1 MIKPHLI
8 TTPYKIF
15 KKILKRKEKKPMK
28 TGKKILALALVALM
42 LTVAMNFTAFAAT
55 IEVDGAYENET
66 YNAYKILEYTSNT
79 TIDPP
84 AFSYYL
90 TDAAYKGALGNAL
103 EAVGFK
109 FTQSADGTQ
118 WFVNNSEE
126 LTNGAAI
133 AEALSASI
141 DTWKDA
147 ALASATTT
155 GTADKK
161 ALFNDLPTGY
171 WFVTSSLGSL
181 CTLQSHDAEKLVVEK
196 NTTITDTK
204 EVSDNEVQVGDTVTY
219 TVTLTDG
226 KGTNLEGKV
235 IDTMSKGLT
244 YNDDAVCVANGKT
257 LDKGT
262 DYSVTVTNEADG
274 KTVVEYLFTAK
285 VMTELQEGE
294 KIAITYTAT
303 VNADASLDGTEQN
316 IEFSQYSEQETNKKT
331 IEVVLE
337 KLKINKTDGT
347 NALKGAQFELYRT
360 DATCDPPAA
369 DHTPVPVRVLS
380 NPELTAAGIIKEA
393 DTVYY
398 EVEKDGTNFT
408 IDMTNASSAV
418 VYSLDKDSTYYLQ
431 ETKAPDGYN
440 LLEKEIEVHLNETN
454 SINVVNNSG
463 SILPSTGGIGTTIFY
478 IVGGAL
484 VLGAVV
490 VLIARRRV
498 RNNKK

>member
-1 MIKPHLI
+1 
-8 TTPYKIF
+8 
-15 KKILKRKEKKPMK
+15 MK

-66 YNAYKILEYTSNT
+66 YNAYKILEYTSDTSVN
-79 TIDPP
+79 PP
-84 AFSYYL
+84 AYSYYL
-90 TDAAYKGALGNAL
+90 ANADYQGALGTAL
-103 EAVGFK
+103 KAVGFK

-118 WFVNNSEE
+118 WFVNNSEQ
-126 LTNGAAI
+126 LTDGAAI
-133 AEALSASI
+133 AAALSASI
-141 DTWKDA
+141 DTWKAA

-181 CTLQSHDAEKLVVEK
+181 CTLQTYDDQELVVEK
-196 NTTITDTK
+196 NTTIIDTK

-244 YNDDAVCVANGKT
+244 YNNDAVCVANGKT
-257 LDKGT
+257 LVKGT
-262 DYSVTVTNEADG
+262 DYTVNKTTEADG
-274 KTVVEYLFTAK
+274 KTKVVYVFTAD
-285 VMTELQEGE
+285 VMTTLQENE
-294 KIAITYTAT
+294 QIVITYTAT

-347 NALKGAQFELYRT
+347 NALKGAQFKLYRT
-360 DATCDPPAA
+360 DATSVPAA
-369 DHTPVPVRVLS
+369 NHTPVPVRVLTEE
-380 NPELTAAGIIKEA
+380 ELAAAGITKEA
-393 DTVYY
+393 DTIYY
-398 EVEKDGTNFT
+398 EVEKGGTNYT
-408 IDMTNASSAV
+408 IDMTDASSAV

-440 LLEKEIEVHLNETN
+440 LLEEEKEVHLNTTT
-454 SINVVNNSG
+454 SIDVENNSG

>member
-90 TDAAYKGALGNAL
+90 TDAAYRGALGNAL
-103 EAVGFK
+103 KAVGFK

-118 WFVNNSEE
+118 WFVNNSNE
-126 LTNGAAI
+126 LTDGAAI
-133 AEALSASI
+133 AAALSASI

-161 ALFNDLPTGY
+161 AEFTDLPTGY

-181 CTLQSHDAEKLVVEK
+181 CTLQSYDAEELVVEK

-257 LDKGT
+257 LVKDT
-262 DYSVTVTNEADG
+262 DYTITKTTEADG
-274 KTVVEYLFTAK
+274 QTKVVYVFTAE

-337 KLKINKTDGT
+337 KLKINKTDGSK
-347 NALKGAQFELYRT
+347 ALKGAQFELYRT

-369 DHTPVPVRVLS
+369 DHTPVPVRVLTDE
-380 NPELTAAGIIKEA
+380 ELAAAGIIKEA
-393 DTVYY
+393 DTIYY
-398 EVEKDGTNFT
+398 EVEKDGTDYT
-408 IDMTNASSAV
+408 IDMTDASSAV

-454 SINVVNNSG
+454 SINVENNSG

>member
-1 MIKPHLI
+1 
-8 TTPYKIF
+8 
-15 KKILKRKEKKPMK
+15 MK
-28 TGKKILALALVALM
+28 TGKKILALVLVALM

-55 IEVDGAYENET
+55 IDVDGAYKNET
-66 YNAYKILEYTSNT
+66 YNAYKILEYTSDTSVN
-79 TIDPP
+79 PP
-84 AFSYYL
+84 AYSYYL
-90 TDAAYKGALGNAL
+90 ANAAYQGALGTAL
-103 EAVGFK
+103 KAVGFK

-118 WFVNNSEE
+118 WFVNNSDE
-126 LTNGAAI
+126 LTDGAAI
-133 AEALSASI
+133 AKKLYESI
-141 DTWKDA
+141 DTWKNA
-147 ALASATTT
+147 ALASDSKVA
-155 GTADKK
+155 GADGKVQ
-161 ALFNDLPTGY
+161 FTDLPTGY

-181 CTLQSHDAEKLVVEK
+181 CTLQSYDAEKLVVEK
-196 NTTITDTK
+196 NTTITDNK

-244 YNDDAVCVANGKT
+244 YNNDAVCVANGKT
-257 LDKGT
+257 LVKGT
-262 DYSVTVTNEADG
+262 DYTIATSTDAAGN
-274 KTVVEYLFTAK
+274 TVVEYLFTAE
-285 VMTELQEGE
+285 VMTALQEGE
-294 KIAITYTAT
+294 QIAITYTAT

-347 NALKGAQFELYRT
+347 NALKGAQFKLYRT
-360 DATCDPPAA
+360 DATSVPAA
-369 DHTPVPVRVLS
+369 NHTPVPVRVLTDE
-380 NPELTAAGIIKEA
+380 ELAAAGIIKEA
-393 DTVYY
+393 DTIYY
-398 EVEKDGTNFT
+398 EVDKDGTNFT
-408 IDMTNASSAV
+408 INMTNASSAV

-440 LLEKEIEVHLNETN
+440 LLENEIEVDLNVKN
-454 SINVVNNSG
+454 SIDVVNNSG

>member
-1 MIKPHLI
+1 
-8 TTPYKIF
+8 
-15 KKILKRKEKKPMK
+15 MK

-55 IEVDGAYENET
+55 INVDDAFEGET
-66 YNAYKILEYTSNT
+66 YSAYKILEYTSNT
-79 TIDPP
+79 SVNPP
-84 AFSYYL
+84 AYSYYL
-90 TDAAYKGALGNAL
+90 ADADYQGALGTAL
-103 EAVGFK
+103 KAVGFK

-118 WFVNNSEE
+118 WFVNNSDQ

-133 AEALSASI
+133 AAALSASI
-141 DTWKDA
+141 DDWKDA

-161 ALFNDLPTGY
+161 AEFTDLPTGY

-257 LDKGT
+257 LVKGT
-262 DYSVTVTNEADG
+262 DYTVTKTTEADG
-274 KTVVEYLFTAK
+274 KTTVVYVFTAD

-337 KLKINKTDGT
+337 KLKINKTDGSK
-347 NALKGAQFELYRT
+347 ALKGAQFELYRT

-380 NPELTAAGIIKEA
+380 NAELTAAGIIKEA
-393 DTVYY
+393 DTIYY
-398 EVEKDGTNFT
+398 EVDKDGTNFT
-408 IDMTNASSAV
+408 IDMTDASSAV
-418 VYSLDKDSTYYLQ
+418 VYSLDKDSTYYLR

>member
-1 MIKPHLI
+1 
-8 TTPYKIF
+8 
-15 KKILKRKEKKPMK
+15 MK

-55 IEVDGAYENET
+55 IDVDGAYENET
-66 YNAYKILEYTSNT
+66 YNAYKILEYTSDTSVN
-79 TIDPP
+79 PP
-84 AFSYYL
+84 AYSYYL
-90 TDAAYKGALGNAL
+90 ANADYQGALGTAL
-103 EAVGFK
+103 KDVGFEFK
-109 FTQSADGTQ
+109 KSSDGTQ
-118 WFVNNSEE
+118 WFVSNSDE
-126 LTNGAAI
+126 LTDGAAI
-133 AEALSASI
+133 AAALSASI
-141 DTWKDA
+141 NTWKDA
-147 ALASATTT
+147 ALASASEVGNANGKVQFT
-155 GTADKK
+155 
-161 ALFNDLPTGY
+161 DLPTGY

-181 CTLQSHDAEKLVVEK
+181 CTLQSYDDEELVVEK

-244 YNDDAVCVANGKT
+244 YNDDAVCVANSKT
-257 LDKGT
+257 LFKGT
-262 DYSVTVTNEADG
+262 DYTVTKTTEADG
-274 KTVVEYLFTAK
+274 KTTVVYVFSAE
-285 VMTELQEGE
+285 VMTELQEGQ
-294 KIAITYTAT
+294 KIEITYTAT

-360 DATCDPPAA
+360 DATSVPVA

-380 NPELTAAGIIKEA
+380 DEELTAAGITKEA
-393 DTVYY
+393 DTIYY
-398 EVEKDGTNFT
+398 EVKKGGTNFT
-408 IDMTNASSAV
+408 IDMTDASSAV
-418 VYSLDKDSTYYLQ
+418 VYSLDKDSTYYLR

-440 LLEKEIEVHLNETN
+440 LLEKEIKVDLNVNN
-454 SINVVNNSG
+454 SIDVVNNSG

>member
-1 MIKPHLI
+1 
-8 TTPYKIF
+8 
-15 KKILKRKEKKPMK
+15 MK

-42 LTVAMNFTAFAAT
+42 LMLAMNFTAFAAT
-55 IEVDGAYENET
+55 IDVSGAFEGET
-66 YNAYKILEYTSNT
+66 YSAYKILEYTSNN
-79 TIDPP
+79 D
-84 AFSYYL
+84 SYSYFL
-90 TDAAYKGALGNAL
+90 SDAAYNSALGTAL
-103 EAVGFK
+103 EDAGFK

-118 WFVNNSEE
+118 WFVNNSDE
-126 LTNGAAI
+126 LTDGAAI
-133 AEALSASI
+133 AAALSASI

-147 ALASATTT
+147 ALATASTT
-155 GTADKK
+155 GTADGK
-161 ALFNDLPTGY
+161 AEFTDLPTGY

-181 CTLQSHDAEKLVVEK
+181 CTLQSYDAEELVVEK

-244 YNDDAVCVANGKT
+244 YNDDAVCVANSKT
-257 LDKGT
+257 LVKGT
-262 DYSVTVTNEADG
+262 DYTVTKTTEADG
-274 KTVVEYLFTAK
+274 KTKVVYVFSAD
-285 VMTELQEGE
+285 VMTTLQEGQ
-294 KIAITYTAT
+294 KIEITYTAT
-303 VNADASLDGTEQN
+303 VNADASLDGIEQN
-316 IEFSQYSEQETNKKT
+316 VEFSQYSEQETNKKT

-337 KLKINKTDGT
+337 KLKINKTDGSK
-347 NALKGAQFELYRT
+347 ALKGAQFKLYRT
-360 DATCDPPAA
+360 DATSVPAA
-369 DHTPVPVRVLS
+369 NHTPVPVRVLTDE
-380 NPELTAAGIIKEA
+380 ELAAAGIIKEA
-393 DTVYY
+393 DTIYY
-398 EVEKDGTNFT
+398 EVEKGGTDYT

-440 LLEKEIEVHLNETN
+440 LLEDEIEVKLNETN

>member
-1 MIKPHLI
+1 
-8 TTPYKIF
+8 
-15 KKILKRKEKKPMK
+15 MK

-55 IEVDGAYENET
+55 IKVDGAYENET

-90 TDAAYKGALGNAL
+90 ADADYQGALGDAL
-103 EAVGFK
+103 KTVGFEFK
-109 FTQSADGTQ
+109 QSSDRTQ
-118 WFVNNSEE
+118 WFVSNSEQ
-126 LTNGAAI
+126 LTDGAAI
-133 AEALSASI
+133 AAALSASI

-147 ALASATTT
+147 ALATASTT
-155 GTADKK
+155 GTADGK
-161 ALFNDLPTGY
+161 AEFTDLATGY

-181 CTLQSHDAEKLVVEK
+181 CTLQSYKAEELVVEK
-196 NTTITDTK
+196 NTTITDHK
-204 EVSDNEVQVGDTVTY
+204 VVSDNEVQVGDTVTY

-244 YNDDAVCVANGKT
+244 YNDNAVCVANGT
-257 LDKGT
+257 PLVKGT
-262 DYSVTVTNEADG
+262 DYTVTKTTEDDG
-274 KTVVEYLFTAK
+274 KTKVVYVFFAD
-285 VMTELQEGE
+285 VMTTLQEGE
-294 KIAITYTAT
+294 QIVITYTAT

-337 KLKINKTDGT
+337 KLKINKTDGSK
-347 NALKGAQFELYRT
+347 ALKGAQFKLYRT
-360 DATCDPPAA
+360 DATSVPAA
-369 DHTPVPVRVLS
+369 DHTPVPVRVLT
-380 NPELTAAGIIKEA
+380 NAELTAAGIIKEA
-393 DTVYY
+393 DTIYY
-398 EVEKDGTNFT
+398 EVEKDGTDYT

-418 VYSLDKDSTYYLQ
+418 VCSLDKDSTYYLQ

-440 LLEKEIEVHLNETN
+440 LLENEIEVHLNTTT
-454 SINVVNNSG
+454 SIDVENNSG

>member
-55 IEVDGAYENET
+55 IEVDGAYKNET

-90 TDAAYKGALGNAL
+90 TDAAYQGALGTAL
-103 EAVGFK
+103 KAVGFK

-118 WFVNNSEE
+118 WFVNNSDE
-126 LTNGAAI
+126 LTDGAAI
-133 AEALSASI
+133 AAALSASI
-141 DTWKDA
+141 DDWKDA

-161 ALFNDLPTGY
+161 AKFTDLPTGY

-181 CTLQSHDAEKLVVEK
+181 CTLQSYDAEELVVEK

-226 KGTNLEGKV
+226 KGTNLKGKV

-244 YNDDAVCVANGKT
+244 YNNDAVCVANGKT
-257 LDKGT
+257 LVKGT
-262 DYSVTVTNEADG
+262 DYTIATSTDAAGN
-274 KTVVEYLFTAK
+274 TVVEYLFTAE
-285 VMTELQEGE
+285 VMTALQEGE
-294 KIAITYTAT
+294 QIVITYTAT

-316 IEFSQYSEQETNKKT
+316 IEFSQYSKQETNKKT

-347 NALKGAQFELYRT
+347 NALKGAQFKLYRT

-380 NPELTAAGIIKEA
+380 DEELTAAGITKED

-398 EVEKDGTNFT
+398 EVEKDGTNYT
-408 IDMTNASSAV
+408 IDMTDASSAV

-440 LLEKEIEVHLNETN
+440 LLENEIEVHLNTTT

>member
-1 MIKPHLI
+1 
-8 TTPYKIF
+8 
-15 KKILKRKEKKPMK
+15 MK
-28 TGKKILALALVALM
+28 TGKKILALVLVALM

-55 IEVDGAYENET
+55 IDVDGAYENET

-90 TDAAYKGALGNAL
+90 TDAAYQGALGTAL
-103 EAVGFK
+103 KAVGFK

-118 WFVNNSEE
+118 WFVNNSDE
-126 LTNGAAI
+126 LTDGAAI
-133 AEALSASI
+133 AAALSASI
-141 DTWKDA
+141 DDWKDA

-161 ALFNDLPTGY
+161 AEFTDLPTGY

-181 CTLQSHDAEKLVVEK
+181 CTLQSYDAEKLVVEK

-204 EVSDNEVQVGDTVTY
+204 KVSDNEVQVGDTVTY

-244 YNDDAVCVANGKT
+244 YNNDAVCVANGTT
-257 LDKGT
+257 LVKDT
-262 DYSVTVTNEADG
+262 DYTITKNPDAAG
-274 KTVVEYLFTAK
+274 NTVVEYLFTAE
-285 VMTELQEGE
+285 VMTALKEGE
-294 KIAITYTAT
+294 KIVITYTAT

-316 IEFSQYSEQETNKKT
+316 IEFSQYSKQETNKKT
-331 IEVVLE
+331 IEVDLE
-337 KLKINKTDGT
+337 KLKINKTDGSK
-347 NALKGAQFELYRT
+347 ALKGAQFELYRT
-360 DATCDPPAA
+360 DATSVPVA

-380 NPELTAAGIIKEA
+380 DEELAAANITKEA
-393 DTVYY
+393 DTIYY
-398 EVEKDGTNFT
+398 EVEKGGTDYT

>member
-1 MIKPHLI
+1 MKL
-8 TTPYKIF
+8 T
-15 KKILKRKEKKPMK
+15 KR
-28 TGKKILALALVALM
+28 IISLALVALM

-55 IEVDGAYENET
+55 INVDDAFEGET
-66 YNAYKILEYTSNT
+66 YSAYKILEYTSNKSVN
-79 TIDPP
+79 PP

-90 TDAAYKGALGNAL
+90 ANADYQGALGTALRNA
-103 EAVGFK
+103 GFA
-109 FTQSADGTQ
+109 FTKSADGSQ
-118 WFVNNSEE
+118 WFVNNSDQ
-126 LTNGAAI
+126 LTDGADL
-133 AEALSASI
+133 AEKLSASI

-161 ALFNDLPTGY
+161 AVFNDLPTGY

-181 CTLQSHDAEKLVVEK
+181 CTLQTYDDEELVVEK

-204 EVSDNEVQVGDTVTY
+204 EVSDYEVQVGDTVTY

-244 YNDDAVCVANGKT
+244 YNNNAFCVANGTPLVK
-257 LDKGT
+257 DT
-262 DYSVTVTNEADG
+262 DYTVTKTTEADG
-274 KTVVEYLFTAK
+274 KTKVVYVFSAD

-294 KIAITYTAT
+294 QIVITYTAT
-303 VNADASLDGTEQN
+303 VNADASLDRTEQN
-316 IEFSQYSEQETNKKT
+316 VEFSQYSEQETNKKV
-331 IEVVLE
+331 IDVYLE
-337 KLKINKTDGT
+337 NLKINKTDGT
-347 NALKGAQFELYRT
+347 KALKGAQFELYRT
-360 DATCDPPAA
+360 DATSVPTAN
-369 DHTPVPVRVLS
+369 HTAVPVRQLS
-380 NPELTAAGIIKEA
+380 DAELTAAGITKEA
-393 DTVYY
+393 DTIYY
-398 EVEKDGTNFT
+398 EVDKDGTNFT

-418 VYSLDKDSTYYLQ
+418 VYSLDKDSTYYLR

-440 LLEKEIEVHLNETN
+440 LLENEIEVHLNVKN
-454 SINVVNNSG
+454 SIDVVNNSG

>member
-1 MIKPHLI
+1 
-8 TTPYKIF
+8 
-15 KKILKRKEKKPMK
+15 MK

-66 YNAYKILEYTSNT
+66 YNAYKILEYTSDTSVN
-79 TIDPP
+79 PP
-84 AFSYYL
+84 AYSYYL
-90 TDAAYKGALGNAL
+90 ANADYQGALGTAL
-103 EAVGFK
+103 KDVGFEFK
-109 FTQSADGTQ
+109 KSSDGTQ
-118 WFVNNSEE
+118 WFVSNSDE
-126 LTNGAAI
+126 LTDGAAI
-133 AEALSASI
+133 AAALSASI
-141 DTWKDA
+141 NTWKDA

-161 ALFNDLPTGY
+161 AEFTDLPTGY

-181 CTLQSHDAEKLVVEK
+181 CTLQSYDAEELVVEK

-244 YNDDAVCVANGKT
+244 YNDDAVCVANSKT
-257 LDKGT
+257 LVKGT
-262 DYSVTVTNEADG
+262 DYTVTKTTEADG
-274 KTVVEYLFTAK
+274 KTKVVYVFSAD
-285 VMTELQEGE
+285 VMTTLQEGE
-294 KIAITYTAT
+294 QIVITYTAT

-316 IEFSQYSEQETNKKT
+316 IEFSQYSKQETNKKT
-331 IEVVLE
+331 IEVDLE
-337 KLKINKTDGT
+337 KLKINKTDGSK
-347 NALKGAQFELYRT
+347 ALKGAQFELYRT
-360 DATCDPPAA
+360 DDTCVPPAN
-369 DHTPVPVRVLS
+369 HTRVPVRVLS
-380 NPELTAAGIIKEA
+380 DEELAAANITKEA
-393 DTVYY
+393 DTIYY
-398 EVEKDGTNFT
+398 EVEKDGTNYT
-408 IDMTNASSAV
+408 IDMTDASSAV
-418 VYSLDKDSTYYLQ
+418 VYSLDKDSTYYLR

-440 LLEKEIEVHLNETN
+440 LLEKEIEVHLNETT

>member
-1 MIKPHLI
+1 
-8 TTPYKIF
+8 
-15 KKILKRKEKKPMK
+15 MK

-55 IEVDGAYENET
+55 IDVDGAYENET

-79 TIDPP
+79 SVNPP
-84 AFSYYL
+84 AYSYYL
-90 TDAAYKGALGNAL
+90 ADADYQGALGTAL
-103 EAVGFK
+103 KAVGFK

-118 WFVNNSEE
+118 WFVNNSEQ
-126 LTNGAAI
+126 LTDGAAI
-133 AEALSASI
+133 AAALSASI
-141 DTWKDA
+141 NTWKDA

-161 ALFNDLPTGY
+161 AEFTDLPTGY

-181 CTLQSHDAEKLVVEK
+181 CTLQSY
-196 NTTITDTK
+196 
-204 EVSDNEVQVGDTVTY
+204 GDTVTY

-244 YNDDAVCVANGKT
+244 YNDDAVCVANSKT
-257 LDKGT
+257 LVKGT
-262 DYSVTVTNEADG
+262 DYTVTKTTEADG
-274 KTVVEYLFTAK
+274 KTKVVYVFSAD

-294 KIAITYTAT
+294 QIVITYTAT

-316 IEFSQYSEQETNKKT
+316 IEFSQYSEQETNKKV

-337 KLKINKTDGT
+337 KLKINKTDGSK
-347 NALKGAQFELYRT
+347 ALKGAQFELYRT
-360 DATCDPPAA
+360 DATSVPVA

-380 NPELTAAGIIKEA
+380 DEELAAANITKEA
-393 DTVYY
+393 DTIYY
-398 EVEKDGTNFT
+398 EVEKGGTNYT
-408 IDMTNASSAV
+408 IDMTDASSAV

-440 LLEKEIEVHLNETN
+440 LLEEEKEVHLNTTT
-454 SINVVNNSG
+454 SIDVENNSG